1 VASGL
6 TNLLAELAAAGAEF
20 VVVGGLAAVAQG
32 APLTTL
38 DLDIVHRRTP
48 ENVDRLVA
56 LLERYHAR
64 YRGRPG
70 GLPLPIDKRAL
81 LGTGHSLFMTDLGPL
96 DLLGAIEEGL
106 DYDQLLGRS
115 RRADIASHAVHVLD
129 LAEIVRLKREST
141 HPKDQ
146 AMLPV
151 LEETLRRRG
160 VKDQPPPTS

>member
-1 VASGL
+1 MASAL
-6 TNLLAELAAAGAEF
+6 TNLLAELAAAGADF
-20 VVVGGLAAVAQG
+20 IVVGGLAAVAQG
-32 APLTTL
+32 APITTL

-48 ENVDRLVA
+48 DNVDILVD
-56 LLERYHAR
+56 LLERHNAR

-70 GLPLPIDKRAL
+70 SPPVAIDKVAL

-106 DYDQLLGRS
+106 DYDALVPRS
-115 RRADIASHAVHVLD
+115 RSANVAGHDVLVLD
-129 LAEIVRLKREST
+129 LAEIVRLKRSST
-141 HPKDQ
+141 HPKDR

-160 VKDQPPPTS
+160 P